1 MFSLDLL
8 SILFY
13 KYKSCILVA
22 QLLLRAPLILAPAE
36 DLGVFWILL
45 SYFREIIMK
54 VLTF

>member
-8 SILFY
+8 GILFY
-13 KYKSCILVA
+13 KYESCILVA

-36 DLGVFWILL
+36 DLGVFWALL
-45 SYFREIIMK
+45 SHFREIIMK